1 MSYLPSD
8 NGASVNAML
17 VDINSA
23 TSVSS
28 DITSHTDSS
37 FLSTRYTYF
46 VDVRHDL
53 TVNESSAGLNFW
65 RHWSTGTKFGGTF
78 RCNGQSSLTMMTD
91 ESYCGAN
98 VINSSMTRT
107 SSSVGTAVIT
117 SDKSFKAIWR
127 IT

>member
-8 NGASVNAML
+8 KGASVNAML

-46 VDVRHDL
+46 VDVRHNI
-53 TVNESSAGLNFW
+53 TVNDSVSGLNIW
-65 RHWSTGTKFGGTF
+65 RNWSTGTKFGGIF
-78 RCNGQSSLTMMTD
+78 RCNAVSGVTMMAD

-98 VINSSMTRT
+98 VVNSNMTRT
-107 SSSVGTAVIT
+107 SSGSGAAAVS